1 MSSGA
6 IGLVEA
12 FRMAWAAIGAH
23 KLRSFLT
30 LVGIIAGVA
39 SIIAVMTGISVV
51 QVAMEQEMSV
61 LGTQTFQVQKW
72 PRGHFEDVDWRKIQR
87 RKPVTV
93 ENAEAVRERVPSV
106 DLVGAE
112 LWRFGS
118 TAKFEDKSTEPV
130 VTICGG
136 TPEYPPNNT
145 HWVGLGRNL
154 TDDDVRV
161 ERFVAVIGFALAEEL
176 FPFADPID
184 RTIKVDGRKFRVIG
198 VFEEKKSAMGG
209 GFDNYV
215 LMPITVFQKMYGMF
229 DEDGHPR
236 SVNMTARARSPQLL
250 ETAMDETR
258 AVLRTVRGVPPRE
271 EDDFFMFTND
281 STIREFNRVTAGVK
295 LGAFVIGIIA
305 LVVAGIGIMNIM
317 LVSVTERT
325 REIGI
330 RKALGAK
337 RRHILWQFL
346 LEAIVLCNIGGALGV
361 VAGFGLGNIVTLFTE
376 FAVSVPLDW
385 AVRGL
390 VFCTVVGLTFGMW
403 PAVKAA
409 RMAPIE
415 ALRHE

>member
-6 IGLVEA
+6 VGLVEA

-23 KLRSFLT
+23 KLRSALT
-30 LVGIIAGVA
+30 LVGIVAGVA
-39 SIIAVMTGISVV
+39 SIIAVMTGISVI

-72 PRGHFEDVDWRKIQR
+72 PRGHFEEIDWRAIQR

-93 ENAEAVRERVPSV
+93 ENADAVRERVPSV

-112 LWRFGS
+112 LWQFGVS
-118 TAKFEDKSTEPV
+118 ARGRDGATEGV
-130 VTICGG
+130 LTVCGG

-145 HWVGLGRNL
+145 HWVEHGRNL
-154 TDDDVRV
+154 TNEDLRV
-161 ERFVAVIGFALAEEL
+161 ARFVAVIGPAVADEL
-176 FPFADPID
+176 FPFVDPVGQ
-184 RTIKVDGRKFRVIG
+184 TIKVEGRKFQVVG
-198 VFEEKKSAMGG
+198 VFEPKKSAMGG
-209 GFDNYV
+209 GFDNYI
-215 LMPITVFQKMYGMF
+215 LIPITVFQRVYGMF
-229 DEDGHPR
+229 DDEGFAR
-236 SVNMTARARSPQLL
+236 SVNMTARARTPELL
-250 ETAMDETR
+250 ATAMEETR
-258 AVLRTVRGVPPRE
+258 AVLRTVRGVGARE

-281 STIREFNRVTAGVK
+281 STIREFNRATAGVK
-295 LGAFVIGIIA
+295 LGAFVVGIIA

-346 LEAIVLCNIGGALGV
+346 LEAIVLCNVGGVLGVAVGFALGNV
-361 VAGFGLGNIVTLFTE
+361 VTFFTE
-376 FAVSVPLDW
+376 FAVSVPLPW

-390 VFCTVVGLTFGMW
+390 VFCTAVGLTFGMW
-403 PAVKAA
+403 PAVRAA
-409 RMAPIE
+409 SLAPVE